1 MSFKIRTI
9 HDTVQEAHT
18 QFIGIDDFDNISFD
32 ATKLHHYY
40 CVATV
45 KNSKGQYIGRPTLS
59 FNKTS
64 AFNNGMANTF
74 GVHKDDVFELPSVSM
89 YLALGKSLRDNCLI
103 YNKKKCRFQRKT
115 IK

>member
-9 HDTVQEAHT
+9 HDTVREPHI

-32 ATKLHHYY
+32 VTKLRQYY

-45 KNSKGQYIGRPTLS
+45 KDSEGKYLGRPALS
-59 FNKTS
+59 CSRTSGFND
-64 AFNNGMANTF
+64 GILNTF
-74 GVHKDDVFELPSVSM
+74 SVHKDDVFELPSVSM
-89 YLALGKSLRDNCLI
+89 YLALGKSLRDNGII

>member
-9 HDTVQEAHT
+9 HDTVQEQHI
-18 QFIGIDDFDNISFD
+18 QFIGIDNFDDISFD

-45 KNSKGQYIGRPTLS
+45 KDSKGNYLGRPTLLFS
-59 FNKTS
+59 RTSEFND
-64 AFNNGMANTF
+64 GGIDTF

-89 YLALGKSLRDNCLI
+89 YLALGKSLRDKGII

>member
-9 HDTVQEAHT
+9 HDTVLEPHI

-32 ATKLHHYY
+32 AAKLRHYY

-45 KNSKGQYIGRPTLS
+45 KDDKGKYIDKPMLS
-59 FNKTS
+59 FDRTS
-64 AFNNGMANTF
+64 AFSDGPTF
-74 GVHKDDVFELPSVSM
+74 SVHKDDVFELPSVSM
-89 YLALGKSLRDNCLI
+89 YLALGKSLRDNGII